1 MDMGLISYRDFDIVR
16 PAFSITTSGPGSDL
30 AGETAAAL
38 ASSAIWFRMRGE
50 ADYADQCL
58 GHART
63 LFKFADE
70 YRGKYT
76 DTIPAGGFYESWS
89 GYNDEIVWAAA
100 WIAKVSVIL
109 DWWD

>member
-1 MDMGLISYRDFDIVR
+1 ML
-16 PAFSITTSGPGSDL
+16 
-30 AGETAAAL
+30 
-38 ASSAIWFRMRGE
+38 GE
-50 ADYADQCL
+50 ADYADECL

-89 GYNDEIVWAAA
+89 GFNDEIVWAAA
-100 WIAKVSVIL
+100 WIAKVNLFKCLMPLMRLMIGH
-109 DWWD
+109 WRPG